1 MRAARALSRAQIIQR
16 LANLPAGFH
25 VLLVLTTALALFA
38 PGFLNWTNLSNV
50 SREASILALAAYGQA
65 IIILVG
71 GIDLSVG
78 SSVGLMSVVIV
89 LSINFGT
96 PAAMAIGAVVG
107 ITVGAINGLL
117 VARFEVPPFLVT
129 LGMLAGLQGLAGVLV
144 GGIPVEA
151 PPGGA
156 FSWPSSGSIG
166 PFPVPLVLAVIGFAA
181 LGSILRFTVFGRT
194 WFLVG
199 ANPRAAAA
207 AGLRVRTSLFL
218 AYLVGTI
225 FVAIAGIILTSRVH
239 SGQPNLFPTLPFAA
253 IAACAIGGLQLT
265 GGVASASRVIVG
277 VLVIALAENGLQLL
291 DFSSATQLVFIGTL
305 TVLAVLAQQRR
316 TGSKKFSLSKRLVR
330 RRIQHAETDFT
341 PRVEETP

>member
-1 MRAARALSRAQIIQR
+1 VRAAKALSRAQIIQR

-25 VLLVLTTALALFA
+25 VLLVLATALALFA

-50 SREASILALAAYGQA
+50 SREASILALAAFGQA

-89 LSINFGT
+89 LSIHFGT
-96 PAAMAIGAVVG
+96 PA
-107 ITVGAINGLL
+107 
-117 VARFEVPPFLVT
+117 PFLVT

-207 AGLRVRTSLFL
+207 AGLRVRTSLFCCGHHS
-218 AYLVGTI
+218 YLPR
-225 FVAIAGIILTSRVH
+225 ALRSA
-239 SGQPNLFPTLPFAA
+239 QPIPDSPLR
-253 IAACAIGGLQLT
+253 CHC
-265 GGVASASRVIVG
+265 GVRHRWTTTYRWG
-277 VLVIALAENGLQLL
+277 C
-291 DFSSATQLVFIGTL
+291 
-305 TVLAVLAQQRR
+305 QR
-316 TGSKKFSLSKRLVR
+316 
-330 RRIQHAETDFT
+330 
-341 PRVEETP
+341 

>member
-1 MRAARALSRAQIIQR
+1 
-16 LANLPAGFH
+16 
-25 VLLVLTTALALFA
+25 
-38 PGFLNWTNLSNV
+38 
-50 SREASILALAAYGQA
+50 
-65 IIILVG
+65 
-71 GIDLSVG
+71 
-78 SSVGLMSVVIV
+78 
-89 LSINFGT
+89 
-96 PAAMAIGAVVG
+96 
-107 ITVGAINGLL
+107 
-117 VARFEVPPFLVT
+117 
-129 LGMLAGLQGLAGVLV
+129 
-144 GGIPVEA
+144 
-151 PPGGA
+151 
-156 FSWPSSGSIG
+156 
-166 PFPVPLVLAVIGFAA
+166 

-218 AYLVGTI
+218 AYLVGAM
-225 FVAIAGIILTSRVH
+225 FVAVAGIILTSRVH

-305 TVLAVLAQQRR
+305 TVLAVLAQQSRR
-316 TGSKKFSLSKRLVR
+316 GNKKFSLSKRSVR
-330 RRIQHAETDFT
+330 RRTPHANPDFT